1 MPITPAE
8 NRFRLTSGAGH
19 RRSAT
24 GAANVARSG
33 LGRASTS
40 AANANAVRRSTSATC
55 TSGAT
60 APAAGSTGTICRRLA
75 GGPQFRSERVA
86 FVLSVTARQVRTGDI
101 IMGRTMGTGESART
115 SSTSFNYHEQCV
127 LRCGIY
133 DMIKLAK
140 QKREERAEM
149 MERTQ
154 MIARAE
160 AEIQRLMG
168 EERIRIL
175 EAQFAAFGAIVEGGR
190 EKYISDMQSGNGGVM
205 HCLPEEVAAHA
216 QALQRIRDDVESIS
230 RMMEEDA
237 EEIQLLSAT
246 MAETEA
252 KLANLRD
259 TIFLLRTQHQVAQ
272 ANIGRHVDLVMR
284 HCLHLTNDFLH
295 SSDDEETNE
304 RDEIQE
310 DVLYGLFFRKV
321 NGIVEALAK
330 QEARDT
336 LQHEDEK
343 KGEGDKENECMC

>member
-1 MPITPAE
+1 M
-8 NRFRLTSGAGH
+8 
-19 RRSAT
+19 
-24 GAANVARSG
+24 
-33 LGRASTS
+33 
-40 AANANAVRRSTSATC
+40 
-55 TSGAT
+55 
-60 APAAGSTGTICRRLA
+60 
-75 GGPQFRSERVA
+75 
-86 FVLSVTARQVRTGDI
+86 TARQLRTGDI
-101 IMGRTMGTGESART
+101 IMGRTMGKSARI

-133 DMIKLAK
+133 DMIKLVK

-149 MERTQ
+149 VERTE
-154 MIARAE
+154 MMARAE
-160 AEIQRLMG
+160 AEIQRLVG

-205 HCLPEEVAAHA
+205 HCLPKEVAAHA
-216 QALQRIRDDVESIS
+216 QALQRISDDVESIS

-310 DVLYGLFFRKV
+310 DVLYGIFFRKV
-321 NGIVEALAK
+321 NGIAKTLAE
-330 QEARDT
+330 QEARDE
-336 LQHEDEK
+336 LQQHENENEV
-343 KGEGDKENECMC
+343 KGEGDKENDEWLHAGR